1 MSVSSGGANV
11 CFLDVDLAIRQTGG
25 AQAMQ
30 GMLPIVEE
38 SLARDIPRI
47 SELLAQGD
55 VEGASRVLH
64 SLKGFIPIFCG
75 AALST
80 LVAQV
85 HELSKTGSVQ
95 DVTAAYAPLRADL
108 NALLADVAN
117 YRRDHAA

>member
-11 CFLDVDLAIRQTGG
+11 CFLDVELAIRQTGG

-30 GMLPIVEE
+30 GMLPILEE

-47 SELLAQGD
+47 SELLAQSD

-75 AALST
+75 ETLST

-108 NALLADVAN
+108 ASLLADVVN
-117 YRRDHAA
+117 YRRDHAV